1 MWFFAHYHLLHSC
14 EPPGTLIMLGSV
26 KPTGRVRVVFLSRY
40 HSYMHEVLY
49 NVLNQMCDPA
59 HTLFSKIRTETHTHN
74 DFSFTPLDRNSER
87 MKKKACMNTVTGHRK
102 RQIELYRRQTNTV
115 SFSKFILEIFVQP
128 TTIFDA
134 WSSSQVLYESLGR
147 SGNAGVGAEDQ
158 HSLIVPE
165 RC

>member
-1 MWFFAHYHLLHSC
+1 MLNKHKLQYFLYSLNEESNPLPVC
-14 EPPGTLIMLGSV
+14 MIMNFKDLSIC
-26 KPTGRVRVVFLSRY
+26 KILVFLPTRINNY
-40 HSYMHEVLY
+40 KVLHKEIIK
-49 NVLNQMCDPA
+49 V
-59 HTLFSKIRTETHTHN
+59 I
-74 DFSFTPLDRNSER
+74 
-87 MKKKACMNTVTGHRK
+87 VTGHRK

-115 SFSKFILEIFVQP
+115 SFSKFILKIFVQP